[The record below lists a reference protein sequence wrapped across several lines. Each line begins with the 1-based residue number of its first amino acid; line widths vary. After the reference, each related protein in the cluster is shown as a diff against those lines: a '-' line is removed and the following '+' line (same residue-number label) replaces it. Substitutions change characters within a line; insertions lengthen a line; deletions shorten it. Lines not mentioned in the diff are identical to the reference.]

1 MGNPAKAA
9 RRPPSLRK
17 LNAPAKFRIG
27 AEADDPPI
35 NRCDAVIQESGDL
48 CMSYPSLANPGARRR
63 TILASVAV
71 AALAAAGAFAE
82 NALTSTHA
90 AHAAPVVTS
99 DLNAQGAPS
108 FATLIERVKPAVV
121 SVKVK
126 IANASSEGNGVQMDN
141 LPPEMQEFLKRFG
154 GGMNAAPQNSH
165 PMMMG
170 EGSGFFVS
178 ADGYIVTN
186 NHVVQNAKTVTV
198 TMDNGKTLDA
208 KVIGTD
214 PKTDVA
220 VIKVNEQGDYPY
232 VTFAKEMPR
241 IGDWVVAIGNPYG
254 LGGTVTAGIISAE
267 GRDIGD
273 GPYDQFLQ
281 IDAPINKG
289 NSGGPTFN
297 TKGEVVGMNTAI
309 FSPSGGSVGIGFAIP
324 ASMVSSVE
332 SALEHGGSVTRGYL
346 GVKIQPMTQDMA
358 DSMGLKAASGAMVD
372 EATPGT
378 PAAEAGLKPGD
389 VITKVNGEAV
399 ADAGDLTRRIGS
411 MKPGDKVELTYM
423 RDGAEKTA
431 TARLADQK
439 NAAVAKADNAGKSE
453 GQQASMLGI
462 KLAPANEVAGA
473 GDKVVAIVGVD
484 PDGAA
489 AEQGLATGQVILDVG
504 GKPVSTPQ
512 EVKAEV
518 ASAKSQGKKS
528 VLMRIQTAEGDRF
541 VAVPFPKA

>member
-1 MGNPAKAA
+1 
-9 RRPPSLRK
+9 
-17 LNAPAKFRIG
+17 
-27 AEADDPPI
+27 
-35 NRCDAVIQESGDL
+35 
-48 CMSYPSLANPGARRR
+48 MSYPTFAGQRARRK

-71 AALAAAGAFAE
+71 ASLVAAGAFAE
-82 NALTSTHA
+82 GALTSSPP
-90 AHAAPVVTS
+90 AHAAPVMTS

-126 IANASSEGNGVQMDN
+126 IANAAATGGDGVQMDN

-154 GGMNAAPQNSH
+154 GGSNGAPQAPQH
-165 PMMMG
+165 GAMA

-178 ADGYIVTN
+178 ADGYVVTN
-186 NHVVQNAKTVTV
+186 NHVVENAKTVTV

-220 VIKVNEQGDYPY
+220 LIKVNEAGDYPF
-232 VTFAKEMPR
+232 VSFAKEMPR

-273 GPYDQFLQ
+273 GPYDRFLQ

-324 ASMVSSVE
+324 ASTVSSVE
-332 SALEHGGSVTRGYL
+332 SALEHGGSVARGYL
-346 GVKIQPMTQDMA
+346 GVQIQPVSDDIA
-358 DSMGLKAASGAMVD
+358 ENLGLKSANGAIVD
-372 EATPGT
+372 KVMPGT
-378 PAAEAGLKPGD
+378 PAADAGLKTGD
-389 VITKVNGEAV
+389 VISKLNGQKID
-399 ADAGDLTRRIGS
+399 DAADLTRQIGEL
-411 MKPGDKVELTYM
+411 KPTATIELTYL

-431 TARLADQK
+431 QAKLADLK
-439 NAAVAKADNAGKSE
+439 NETTAKAGDA
-453 GQQASMLGI
+453 QAPKDQAAPMLGI
-462 KLAPANEVAGA
+462 QLAPAKEVAGA
-473 GDKVVAIVGVD
+473 GDQGVAIVGVD
-484 PDGAA
+484 PNGAA

-512 EVKAEV
+512 EVKSEV

-528 VLMRIQTAEGDRF
+528 VLMRIQTTDGARF

>member
-1 MGNPAKAA
+1 
-9 RRPPSLRK
+9 
-17 LNAPAKFRIG
+17 
-27 AEADDPPI
+27 
-35 NRCDAVIQESGDL
+35 
-48 CMSYPSLANPGARRR
+48 MSYPSFADPAARRR

-71 AALAAAGAFAE
+71 AALAAAGAFVEGAF
-82 NALTSTHA
+82 TSSHP
-90 AHAAPVVTS
+90 AHAAAVVTS
-99 DLNAQGAPS
+99 DLGQQPAPS

-141 LPPEMQEFLKRFG
+141 LPPEIQEFLKRFG
-154 GGMNAAPQNSH
+154 GGMGGMGGMNGAPQNSH

-220 VIKVNEQGDYPY
+220 LIKVSESGDYPF

-254 LGGTVTAGIISAE
+254 LGGTVTAGIVSAE

-273 GPYDQFLQ
+273 GPYDRFLQ

-289 NSGGPTFN
+289 NSGGPAFN

-324 ASMVSSVE
+324 ASTVSSVE
-332 SALEHGGSVTRGYL
+332 SALEHGGSVARGYL
-346 GVKIQPMTQDMA
+346 GVQIQPMSEDIA
-358 DSMGLKAASGAMVD
+358 DSLGLKSAAGAIVD
-372 EATPGT
+372 KVMQGT
-378 PAAEAGLKPGD
+378 PAADAGLKTGD
-389 VITKVNGEAV
+389 VITKMNGQKID
-399 ADAGDLTRRIGS
+399 DAADLTRQVGAL
-411 MKPGDKVELTYM
+411 KPGATIELTYL
-423 RDGAEKTA
+423 RNGAEKTA
-431 TARLADQK
+431 EAKLGDQK
-439 NAAVAKADNAGKSE
+439 TETTAKADNAQAE
-453 GQQASMLGI
+453 NGQATPMLGI
-462 KLAPANEVAGA
+462 QLAPAKEVAGA
-473 GDKVVAIVGVD
+473 GDKGVAIVGVD
-484 PDGAA
+484 PNGPA
-489 AEQGLATGQVILDVG
+489 AEQGLAAGQVILDVA
-504 GKPVSTPQ
+504 GKPVSTPE
-512 EVKAEV
+512 EVKSQV
-518 ASAKSQGKKS
+518 ADARTQGKKS
-528 VLMRIQTAEGDRF
+528 VLMRIQTADGDRF

>member
-1 MGNPAKAA
+1 
-9 RRPPSLRK
+9 
-17 LNAPAKFRIG
+17 
-27 AEADDPPI
+27 
-35 NRCDAVIQESGDL
+35 
-48 CMSYPSLANPGARRR
+48 MSYSTFANPRARRR

-82 NALTSTHA
+82 NALTSSHA

-126 IANASSEGNGVQMDN
+126 IANASSAGNGVQMDN
-141 LPPEMQEFLKRFG
+141 LPPEMREFLKRFG
-154 GGMNAAPQNSH
+154 GGSNGAPQA
-165 PMMMG
+165 PQGAMMA
-170 EGSGFFVS
+170 EGSGFFIS
-178 ADGYIVTN
+178 ADGLIVTN
-186 NHVVQNAKTVTV
+186 NHVVQNAKALTV

-220 VIKVNEQGDYPY
+220 VIKVSESGDYPY

-324 ASMVSSVE
+324 ASTVSSVE

-346 GVKIQPMTQDMA
+346 GVKIQPMTQDMT
-358 DSMGLKAASGAMVD
+358 DSMGLKSATGAMVD
-372 EATPGT
+372 EATAGT
-378 PAAEAGLKPGD
+378 PAAEAGLKAGD

-439 NAAVAKADNAGKSE
+439 NATVAKADNSGKSD
-453 GQQASMLGI
+453 GQQAPMLGI
-462 KLAPANEVAGA
+462 QLAPAKEVAGS
-473 GDKVVAIVGVD
+473 GDQGVAIVGVD
-484 PDGAA
+484 PNGPA

-504 GKPVSTPQ
+504 GKPVSTPA
-512 EVKAEV
+512 EVKSEV

>member
-1 MGNPAKAA
+1 
-9 RRPPSLRK
+9 
-17 LNAPAKFRIG
+17 
-27 AEADDPPI
+27 
-35 NRCDAVIQESGDL
+35 
-48 CMSYPSLANPGARRR
+48 MSYPTFANPRARR

-82 NALTSTHA
+82 GALTSSHS
-90 AHAAPVVTS
+90 AHAAAVMTS

-126 IANASSEGNGVQMDN
+126 IANASSEDNGVQMDN
-141 LPPEMQEFLKRFG
+141 LPPEIQQFLKRFG
-154 GGMNAAPQNSH
+154 GAGGMNGGMQQKSQ
-165 PMMMG
+165 PMIG

-186 NHVVQNAKTVTV
+186 NHVVQNAKTVSV

-208 KVIGTD
+208 KVVGAD

-220 VIKVNEQGDYPY
+220 VIKVNEPGDYPF

-254 LGGTVTAGIISAE
+254 LGGTVTAGIVSAE

-273 GPYDQFLQ
+273 GPYDRFLQ
-281 IDAPINKG
+281 IDAPINRG

-297 TKGEVVGMNTAI
+297 MQGQVVGMNTAI
-309 FSPSGGSVGIGFAIP
+309 YSPSGGSVGIGFAIP
-324 ASMVSSVE
+324 ASTVSTVE
-332 SALEHGGSVTRGYL
+332 AALEHGGSIARGYL
-346 GVKIQPMTQDMA
+346 GVEIQPVSQDIA
-358 DSMGLKAASGAMVD
+358 ENLGLKSAAGAIVD
-372 EATPGT
+372 KVMPGT
-378 PAAEAGLKPGD
+378 PAAEAGLKTGD
-389 VITKVNGEAV
+389 VITKLNGKDIAEAS
-399 ADAGDLTRRIGS
+399 DLTLQVG
-411 MKPGDKVELTYM
+411 MLKPGEKVQLTYM

-431 TARLADQK
+431 DATLAPQKAEKTASADESGTNDK
-439 NAAVAKADNAGKSE
+439 AAPA
-453 GQQASMLGI
+453 LGI
-462 KLAPANEVAGA
+462 QLAPASEVAGS
-473 GDKVVAIVGVD
+473 GDKGVAIVGVD
-484 PDGAA
+484 PNGAA

-512 EVKAEV
+512 DVKSEV
-518 ASAKSQGKKS
+518 ANAKSQGKKS